1 MNTKH
6 KIQAFTL
13 SEMIIVII
21 ITSIVVGMAFSVLSL
36 VQKHMSSIQNNFNQ
50 NSTLNRFEQSLWIDF
65 NRYSKISY
73 NSMNDEL
80 VCASEIDS
88 VTYKFTKEYI
98 IKDVDTFNLL
108 FQNKSVF
115 FNGDKKQNGR
125 IDAIKLEASKTLQN
139 QQLFI
144 FKKNDAA
151 QYMN

>member
-125 IDAIKLEASKTLQN
+125 IDAIKLEASKALQN